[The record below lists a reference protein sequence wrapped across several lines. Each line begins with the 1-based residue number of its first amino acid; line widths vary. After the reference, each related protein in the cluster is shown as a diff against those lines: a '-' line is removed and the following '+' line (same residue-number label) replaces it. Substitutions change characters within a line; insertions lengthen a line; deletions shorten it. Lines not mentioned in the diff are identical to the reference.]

1 MYYIVRGVIE
11 CFIEVGLWWFKV
23 YPLVWD
29 WIDSKLAENGCSESP
44 YVNEL
49 LQAYCFLTILFCYQ
63 WINDICF
70 QTYSVFVIE
79 EKFNFNRQKF
89 SKFLLVEIFKLI
101 LNALAMAAVVPVVLW
116 IMVVFDDYLTI
127 TLFIAVSLYIL
138 IFFIV
143 YPICVKPISTKFT
156 ELKR

>member
-1 MYYIVRGVIE
+1 M
-11 CFIEVGLWWFKV
+11 
-23 YPLVWD
+23 
-29 WIDSKLAENGCSESP
+29 
-44 YVNEL
+44 
-49 LQAYCFLTILFCYQ
+49 
-63 WINDICF
+63 
-70 QTYSVFVIE
+70 FVIE
-79 EKFNFNRQKF
+79 ERFGYNKQNF
-89 SKFLLVEIFKLI
+89 SKFIFVEFFKLI

-116 IMVVFDDYLTI
+116 IIVVFDDYLTI